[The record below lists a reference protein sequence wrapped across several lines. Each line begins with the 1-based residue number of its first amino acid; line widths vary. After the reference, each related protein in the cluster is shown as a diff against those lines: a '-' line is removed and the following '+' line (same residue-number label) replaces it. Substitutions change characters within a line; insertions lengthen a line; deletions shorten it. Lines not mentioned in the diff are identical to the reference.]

1 MDLVEKIKRFIEPEN
16 EKKYFNLNYWQDS
29 QRMVELFLFY
39 DLLNSARQNKKRKA
53 VRLNVQFAIEIFRFV
68 NESRCGVGVF
78 TLEQTFIMWRNEKNK
93 SFVIITF
100 EDVLNA
106 LNESVPLL
114 RSAEDLFS
122 IEVLQPKAM

>member
-16 EKKYFNLNYWQDS
+16 KKGYFSLNYWQDS
-29 QRMVELFLFY
+29 QRMIELFLFY

-53 VRLNVQFAIEIFRFV
+53 VRLNVQFALEIFHFI

-78 TLEQTFIMWRNEKNK
+78 TLEQTFTMWRDEKNK